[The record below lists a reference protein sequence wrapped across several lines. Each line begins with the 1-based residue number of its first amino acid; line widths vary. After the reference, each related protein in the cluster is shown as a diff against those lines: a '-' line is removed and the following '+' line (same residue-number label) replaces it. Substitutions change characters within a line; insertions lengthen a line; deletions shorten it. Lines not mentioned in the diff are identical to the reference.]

1 MDSLFHLLFLLL
13 QSPVL
18 VSSCLCLLVYI
29 VFSVIE
35 ISNSG
40 MEEEEMCRGKDGVV
54 ESSGVLEEE
63 EVICTRTFPLV
74 VVESGKPEE
83 ESSA

>member
-1 MDSLFHLLFLLL
+1 MHPYRLLIIELTRC
-13 QSPVL
+13 VD
-18 VSSCLCLLVYI
+18 VSIERVI
-29 VFSVIE
+29 TVIE

-40 MEEEEMCRGKDGVV
+40 MEEEEICRGKDGVV

-63 EVICTRTFPLV
+63 EVICTRTFLLV